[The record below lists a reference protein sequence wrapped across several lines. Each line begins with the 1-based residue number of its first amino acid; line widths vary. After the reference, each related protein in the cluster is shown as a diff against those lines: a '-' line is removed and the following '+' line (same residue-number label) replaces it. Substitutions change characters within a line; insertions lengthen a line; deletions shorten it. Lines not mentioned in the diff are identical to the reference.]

1 VTLDSHILRDLGADE
16 CETVELA
23 IELEE
28 EFDVEIPEEDWEGL
42 DTVIAILDYLHENI
56 SSLPKD

>member
-1 VTLDSHILRDLGADE
+1 LGADE

-28 EFDVEIPEEDWEGL
+28 EFDVEIPEENWEGL
-42 DTVIAILDYLHENI
+42 DTVIAILDYLHEGI